1 MTTTP
6 FPNGAP
12 NWVDIGTIDVPGAV
26 AFYTRL
32 FGWTHVDFGP
42 DAGGYGAFLQ
52 NGRQA
57 AGIGPATDPGRG
69 TSWTTYLATDD
80 VTATAG
86 KAEASGGKVVMAPM
100 QVMDQGSMAIFQ
112 DPTDAFIAVWQPG
125 RHRGAEVTNE
135 HGSLTWAELMT
146 GDIAAA
152 KAFYESVFGVTTRDV
167 ALGGDE
173 FYTLVEAGGQ
183 PVAGAMQI
191 RPEWGPMPSTWSV
204 YFAVDDC
211 DTTADLAI
219 SLGATEMLRQDSPA
233 GRFATLTDPQGG
245 RFSIIKNNPNFSM

>member
-1 MTTTP
+1 VGRHDLRLP
-6 FPNGAP
+6 PAGRRRRDLYDAP
-12 NWVDIGTIDVPGAV
+12 RLIGWRCAGRSIPG
-26 AFYTRL
+26 R
-32 FGWTHVDFGP
+32 HS
-42 DAGGYGAFLQ
+42 AGGYGAFLQ

-57 AGIGPATDPGRG
+57 AGIGPATDPKRG

-112 DPTDAFIAVWQPG
+112 DPTGAFIAMWQPG

-146 GDIAAA
+146 SDVAAA
-152 KAFYESVFGVTTRDV
+152 KAFYESIFGVTTRDV
-167 ALGGDE
+167 ALGRDE
-173 FYTLVEAGGQ
+173 FYTLVEADGR

-191 RPEWGPMPSTWSV
+191 RPEWGPMPSAWSV

-211 DTTADLAI
+211 DAIAAKTTE
-219 SLGATEMLRQDSPA
+219 LGGAVSVPPTDIPI
-233 GRFATLTDPQGG
+233 GRFAVLGDPQGG
-245 RFSIIKNNPNFSM
+245 HFGVIRLSR